1 MILRRAFVAVFLVV
15 DAALIGTAGLRAD
28 RSYGFRMF
36 PEASTVS
43 VHVSRRLDG
52 GRVAPIE
59 GGRWEAMD
67 CAGSRHKLAWSRMVR
82 SPAPW
87 RLDAE
92 LGAPYGVEASVA
104 EVRGALDY
112 VATHTPEDCETRAL
126 VAEVTT
132 RRNGG
137 PPSVVTF
144 EASRSP

>member
-1 MILRRAFVAVFLVV
+1 VVVRRAFVAVFLIVE
-15 DAALIGTAGLRAD
+15 AALVATAGLRAD

-52 GRVAPIE
+52 GRLVPLQA
-59 GGRWEAMD
+59 GRWDAKD
-67 CAGSRHKLAWSRMVR
+67 CGGAGHRLAWGKMVR
-82 SPAPW
+82 PPAPW

-92 LGAPYGVEASVA
+92 LGAPYGVEASLEEA
-104 EVRGALDY
+104 RGALDY
-112 VATHTPEDCETRAL
+112 VASHTPEDCETRAL

-132 RRNGG
+132 RKNGG

-144 EASRSP
+144 EAARSP